1 MQRVRSGSRAF
12 LTPYSRSNE
21 VIDQSLL
28 ILAPT
33 CSLPLDKAENRP
45 IEPIERLHHSAGWC
59 RK

>member
-1 MQRVRSGSRAF
+1 M
-12 LTPYSRSNE
+12 
-21 VIDQSLL
+21 IDQSLL